1 MQITR
6 LLQPAT
12 INWCINSIERYFDRA
27 RQTGMVQT
35 NYSKS
40 INVVLAEKTS
50 PKRMS
55 DKEAAVLMN
64 IIEEYVKLS
73 DKTILSLCFILGLIL
88 WSVVI
93 FK

>member
-12 INWCINSIERYFDRA
+12 INRCINSIERYFDRA
-27 RQTGMVQT
+27 RQKGMVQT

-40 INVVLAEKTS
+40 INVVLAEKTN

-64 IIEEYVKLS
+64 VIEEYVNLC
-73 DKTILSLCFILGLIL
+73 DKTILSLCFILVLIL